1 MSASGTQRGAEAV
14 RIAVVQA
21 RLDHLC
27 RRMGWVMTRTA
38 RSPIFSQSHDFSC
51 FATDRNGVLVSTA
64 DGIPIHT
71 GGGGFAVRAILDRYG
86 PGGPGV
92 GTADGASGVIA
103 DGDVFLLND
112 PYTAGG
118 NHLPDW
124 VIARPVLVDGRLVA
138 FCCNRAHQSD
148 IGGGAAGTYN
158 PVATE
163 IYHEGLRLP
172 VLRLV
177 EEGRLRED
185 LWELLLL
192 NSRTPELLDG
202 DLRAMLGSTA
212 IGAGQVADL
221 VTDLAAGAVGGAA
234 EGAGDGRQD
243 DPGGGLD
250 GALAALEAVC
260 DHAEARFRARIAEL
274 PDGTWEASEHWD
286 DDCFGPADVTIRM
299 ALTIAGDE
307 VTVDF
312 AGTDPQVRGFKNSGW
327 VNTWSAV
334 SMGLA
339 SYFEPD
345 LPRNEGTFRGVTMRA
360 PEGSVV
366 NAVPPA
372 PMTMNTV
379 IPAHEIVHLVWR
391 CLSQAEPERSLAGWG
406 KNIFPVTA
414 GRGTGDGS
422 GEKPF
427 VMYHWSA
434 AAGGGATGDRDGF
447 NQIGHLIA
455 LGGLTLADVETA
467 EQSYPVHVRRQE
479 FRADGGGAGRFRG
492 GTGIEYE
499 VDVNAPARWSFRGE
513 GIGRPTG
520 WGIDGGGDG
529 AGGEL
534 VLRPHDGGPE
544 IVAPKYGLVETG
556 PARLLARSP
565 GGGGWGDPR
574 DRPRELVA
582 RDVRDGVVSVEQ
594 ARSQYGWDGPPGDD
608 PAGADSGGEVAG
620 R

>member
-1 MSASGTQRGAEAV
+1 MSTEPVNGQGNGDSSRPDAIGV
-14 RIAVVQA
+14 AVVQA

-51 FATDRNGVLVSTA
+51 YATDRNGVLVSTA

-71 GGGGFAVRAILDRYG
+71 GGGGFAVRAILDRHG
-86 PGGPGV
+86 PGG
-92 GTADGASGVIA
+92 THADTDPVV
-103 DGDVFLLND
+103 DGDIFLLND
-112 PYTAGG
+112 PYAAGG

-124 VIARPVLVDGRLVA
+124 VVARPVFVDDTLVA

-158 PVATE
+158 PEATE
-163 IYHEGLRLP
+163 IFHEGLRLP

-177 EEGRLRED
+177 EAGRLRQD
-185 LWELLLL
+185 LWDLLLL
-192 NSRTPELLDG
+192 NSRTPDLLDG

-212 IGAGQVADL
+212 IGAGQVAELVEDL
-221 VTDLAAGAVGGAA
+221 RLGPDGAI
-234 EGAGDGRQD
+234 
-243 DPGGGLD
+243 GGLE
-250 GALAALEAVC
+250 AALDAFDAVTA
-260 DHAEARFRARIAEL
+260 HAEARFRARIAAL
-274 PDGTWEASEHWD
+274 PDGTWEATEHWD
-286 DDCFGPADVTIRM
+286 DDCFGPADVTIRL

-312 AGTDPQVRGFKNSGW
+312 TGTDPQIRGFKNSGW

-345 LPRNEGTFRGVTMRA
+345 LPRNEGTFRGVTMLA

-366 NAVPPA
+366 NARPPA

-391 CLSQAEPERSLAGWG
+391 CLSQADPERSLAGWG

-414 GRGTGDGS
+414 GQDPDR
-422 GEKPF
+422 PF

-434 AAGGGATGDRDGF
+434 AAGGGATGARDGF

-467 EQSYPVHVRRQE
+467 EQSYPVRYRRQE
-479 FRADGGGAGRFRG
+479 FRVDGGGAGRFRG

-499 VDVNAPARWSFRGE
+499 IDVEAPARWSFRGE
-513 GIGRPTG
+513 GLGVPTG
-520 WGIDGGGDG
+520 WGIEGGSTG
-529 AGGEL
+529 AGGEMRL
-534 VLRPHDGGPE
+534 QPADGSDE
-544 IVAPKYGLVETG
+544 IIAPKYGLVETG
-556 PARLLARSP
+556 PTRLIARSP
-565 GGGGWGDPR
+565 GGGGWGDPKER
-574 DRPRELVA
+574 DRDAIA
-582 RDVRDGVVSVEQ
+582 RDVRDGVVSPE
-594 ARSQYGWDGPPGDD
+594 AAERDYGWEG
-608 PAGADSGGEVAG
+608 
-620 R
+620 

>member
-1 MSASGTQRGAEAV
+1 MTSDPTPTPDTAAERPDAV
-14 RIAVVQA
+14 RVAVVQA

-71 GGGGFAVRAILDRYG
+71 GGGGFAVRAILGRHG
-86 PGGPGV
+86 PGGS
-92 GTADGASGVIA
+92 DDIA

-124 VIARPVLVDGRLVA
+124 VIARPVFVEGVLVA

-158 PVATE
+158 PEATE

-172 VLRLV
+172 VLRLIEAGDV
-177 EEGRLRED
+177 RQD
-185 LWELLLL
+185 LWDLLLL
-192 NSRTPELLDG
+192 NSRTPDLLDG

-212 IGAGQVADL
+212 IGAGQVAELVADL
-221 VTDLAAGAVGGAA
+221 GAGLGGDGGAD
-234 EGAGDGRQD
+234 AGRVVE
-243 DPGGGLD
+243 
-250 GALAALEAVC
+250 AALGAFEAVC
-260 DHAEARFRARIAEL
+260 DHAEARFRARIADL
-274 PDGTWEASEHWD
+274 PDGTWEATEHWD
-286 DDCFGPADVTIRM
+286 DDCFGPADITLRM
-299 ALTIAGDE
+299 ALTITGDE

-312 AGTDPQVRGFKNSGW
+312 AGTDPQIRGFKNSGW

-345 LPRNEGTFRGVTMRA
+345 LPRNEGTFRGVTMLA

-366 NAVPPA
+366 NARPPA

-391 CLSQAEPERSLAGWG
+391 CLSQADPDRSLAGWG

-414 GRGTGDGS
+414 GGTGSGTDGAD
-422 GEKPF
+422 GGRF

-455 LGGLTLADVETA
+455 LGGLTLSDVETA
-467 EQSYPVHVRRQE
+467 EQTYPVRFRRQE
-479 FRADGGGAGRFRG
+479 FRTDGGGPGRYRG

-499 VDVNAPARWSFRGE
+499 IDVEAAARWSFRGE
-513 GIGRPTG
+513 GLGRPTG
-520 WGIDGGGDG
+520 WGVAGGREG

-534 VLRPHDGGPE
+534 VLRPLDGGADVVPG
-544 IVAPKYGLVETG
+544 KYGLLELG
-556 PARLLARSP
+556 PARVIARSP

-574 DRPRELVA
+574 DRDRGRVA
-582 RDVRDGVVSVEQ
+582 RDVRDGVVSEEA
-594 ARSQYGWDGPPGDD
+594 AREIYGW
-608 PAGADSGGEVAG
+608 S
-620 R
+620 